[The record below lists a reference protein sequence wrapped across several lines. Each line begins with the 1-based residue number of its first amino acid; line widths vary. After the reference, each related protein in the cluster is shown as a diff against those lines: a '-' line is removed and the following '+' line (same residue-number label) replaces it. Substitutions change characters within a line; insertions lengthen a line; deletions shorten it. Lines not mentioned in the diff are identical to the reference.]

1 MNDLSGFHV
10 AVLATNGFEESELL
24 GPVKALKNAGAHI
37 TIVSL
42 KEAEIQGMR
51 GDWEKTA
58 KVKVDRTI
66 GAVEAAEFDGVHLPG
81 GTINADAMRM
91 VPEVQ
96 QFLRDMQEA
105 KKPIGAICHAPWE
118 LVSAGL
124 VLGRTLTS
132 YHTIQDDIKNAGGI
146 WVDAEVVLDDNWVTS
161 RQPSDIPAYSEALI
175 SLFVRRLA
183 ASH

>member
-1 MNDLSGFHV
+1 
-10 AVLATNGFEESELL
+10 
-24 GPVKALKNAGAHI
+24 
-37 TIVSL
+37 
-42 KEAEIQGMR
+42 
-51 GDWEKTA
+51 
-58 KVKVDRTI
+58 
-66 GAVEAAEFDGVHLPG
+66 
-81 GTINADAMRM
+81 M

-132 YHTIQDDIKNAGGI
+132 YYTIQDDIKNAGGI